1 MGELPPYILLL
12 YVKKYEDFI
21 ASFLFLIEWSHKI
34 HSMCCEL
41 VKVINGNS
49 STRKSQTT
57 TDPTLN
63 PFHLPSVL
71 PWFSDRQISPK
82 SSHQSTSSASSLP
95 LSLAPPCHP
104 ILFPSLLILWFSSEA
119 FKRFWSQK
127 SESQDLTPFTAWTIP
142 FYSVL
147 LWKVSAAARLL
158 FTVAR
163 ICFYHVYNLHPGCL
177 SLSSLL
183 VGISPG
189 L

>member
-1 MGELPPYILLL
+1 MDELPPYILFL
-12 YVKKYEDFI
+12 YVKEYEDFI

-34 HSMCCEL
+34 HSVCCEL
-41 VKVINGNS
+41 VRVLNGS
-49 STRKSQTT
+49 SSIKKSQTT

-63 PFHLPSVL
+63 PFHLPSLL
-71 PWFSDRQISPK
+71 PLFSDRQIAPK
-82 SSHQSTSSASSLP
+82 LGHQPTSSAPFLS
-95 LSLAPPCHP
+95 LSLAPPYHP

-119 FKRFWSQK
+119 FKRSWSQK
-127 SESQDLTPFTAWTIP
+127 SESQDLAPSTAWTLP

-163 ICFYHVYNLHPGCL
+163 ICFYHVYNLRPGCL
-177 SLSSLL
+177 SLSSLP
-183 VGISPG
+183 VAISPG